1 MTDLTYIEP
10 PIPLDLILKELNAE
24 RFLRKTGKGDNEIY
38 IVNNQNSPN
47 VVKEIGRLRE
57 LTFASAGGG
66 TGKPLDL
73 DDFDTGEYAYEQLV
87 LWAPE
92 AKEIIGGYRFQD
104 CSKICNVEPLPL
116 STAHYFEISE
126 QFKKEYLPHT
136 IELGRSWIQPN
147 FQATAGNRKG
157 IFALDNLW
165 DGLGALT
172 IIYPHIKYFYGKMTL
187 YASYNQEARDAL
199 LTFLEVYFPDNE
211 DLVFPHKD
219 AHKPNFKI
227 PIIEEII
234 GLDYKEGHKK
244 LSAFIRGLGEN
255 IPPLFNSYMGLSP
268 TMKYFGTAL
277 NPDFGSVEESGILV
291 TINDIY
297 PEKRERHQKLG

>member
-1 MTDLTYIEP
+1 MTDLNYIEP
-10 PIPLDLILKELNAE
+10 AVSLDLIRKELTTE

-38 IVNNQNSPN
+38 VVNHHNSPN
-47 VVKEIGRLRE
+47 IVKEIGRLRE

-66 TGKPLDL
+66 TGKPIDL
-73 DDFDTGEYAYEQLV
+73 DDFDTGEHVYEQLI

-92 AKEIIGGYRFQD
+92 SQEIIGGYRFQD
-104 CSKICNVEPLPL
+104 CSKICNIDPLPL
-116 STAHYFEISE
+116 STANYFKISE
-126 QFKKEYLPHT
+126 TFKKEYLPHT

-187 YASYNQEARDAL
+187 YSSYNQVARDAL
-199 LTFLEVYFPDNE
+199 LTFLAMYFPDEKN
-211 DLVFPHKD
+211 LVIPHKK
-219 AHKPNFKI
+219 AHIPNFNHSLIKE
-227 PIIEEII
+227 IEGI
-234 GLDYKEGHKK
+234 DYKEAHKK
-244 LSAFIRGLGEN
+244 LSNFIRGIGEN

-268 TMKYFGTAL
+268 TMKYFGTAF
-277 NPDFGSVEESGILV
+277 NPDFGAVEESGILV

-297 PEKRERHQKLG
+297 PEKRERHQKL